1 MPVISIKALADVFDV
16 VQKAQ
21 IIKGVTDAIV
31 EVEGERM
38 RPLTWV
44 LFEDVPEGDWG
55 IGGIEL
61 EVRHVRAVQNGSV
74 RLSDAI
80 GIK

>member
-1 MPVISIKALADVFDV
+1 
-16 VQKAQ
+16 
-21 IIKGVTDAIV
+21 
-31 EVEGERM
+31 M

-55 IGGIEL
+55 IGGVEL
-61 EVRHVRAVQNGSV
+61 EVRHVRAVQNGTV
-74 RLSDAI
+74 KLSDAI